1 MALPSAI
8 QRQADEAAAAEA
20 AIANERR
27 AADEVVVTDPSQLQ
41 PSNEPQV
48 SVQPPAPQADPEETW
63 EQRYRSLQG
72 LMAKNTG
79 ELRAQNK
86 VYESQLA
93 QMQQQIERLMAAK
106 TEQPKPQEKPQI
118 DPKDIENFGADMVE
132 MVQRYAERVFQ
143 SMSDQ
148 FGKAAQALDG
158 RVTALEKAVTGVT
171 TRTEATLEQQFYAAL
186 KGAVPDWEQIN
197 QDQRWLDWLGE
208 IDPVYGVPRQ
218 AALDRGREALD
229 AGRVANIFNTFKASL
244 PQKRQDSLANQ
255 VAPNGAATAAPAPV
269 QQTKPIITQ
278 KFIEKF
284 YNEYAKGRYAGR
296 EEEANRIIAE
306 IDEAAAQ
313 GRIR

>member
-1 MALPSAI
+1 MALPKAI

-20 AIANERR
+20 AIANERQT
-27 AADEVVVTDPSQLQ
+27 ADEVVITDPTQLQ
-41 PSNEPQV
+41 PANEQQV
-48 SVQPPAPQADPEETW
+48 SVQPTETPPPPPAEDWAQK
-63 EQRYRSLQG
+63 YRTLQG
-72 LMAKNTG
+72 MFAQKTG
-79 ELRAQNK
+79 ELQAQNK
-86 VYESQLA
+86 TYASQLA
-93 QMQQQIERLMAAK
+93 QMQQQLDALMQSRKEEAK
-106 TEQPKPQEKPQI
+106 EKPQV

-148 FGKAAQALDG
+148 FGKAAQVLDG
-158 RVTALEKAVTGVT
+158 RVAALEKAVTGVT

-208 IDPVYGVPRQ
+208 TDPVYGVPRQ

-229 AGRVANIFNTFKASL
+229 AQRVANIFNTFKASL

-255 VAPNGAATAAPAPV
+255 VAPNGAAAPNPAPQ
-269 QQTKPIITQ
+269 QQTKPVITQ

-296 EEEANRIIAE
+296 DEEANRIIAE